1 MYHDERYGKRVRRS
15 YAKIPAV
22 MELPDLIEIQKK
34 SYAEFLQKD
43 VSPEERSNIGL
54 QAAFLEVFPVTDY
67 SDTLTL
73 EFVSYSLGEPKYDV
87 QECQER
93 GMTYA
98 APLKVKVRLIV
109 QEKDKET
116 GFKREVDIREQ
127 DVYMGELP
135 LMTDTGTFIINGAER
150 VIVSQLHR
158 SPGVIYADEVH
169 SSGRR
174 LFSSRIIPYRGAWIE
189 FEYDTSDVIHVRL
202 DHRKKM
208 PATLLLRALGWVT
221 DEEIMRVFARV
232 ERVEVPLWGLSE
244 ETISIEDID
253 NYTGRGLI
261 NDVKLEGSDQVVVR
275 SDEILIDSVIERVKT
290 SNAEQIDITSEQ
302 FPSSLIGRIT
312 ASPVIDTTTGE
323 VLANSNE
330 ELTFEILN
338 DIRDSKLTTLELLDQ
353 DETIESLK
361 LSFWD
366 RKELVLERG
375 SIHKGLNHIISK
387 DIVDEDTGDVL
398 AKAGDLLDT
407 NVIAKIDETDVNQ
420 VSVYKGELPV
430 ELAGKII
437 ASPVI
442 DTKTGEIIAEK
453 DEEVT
458 IEILK
463 RIYDVDTQK
472 NLSLELLNAE
482 DAEYTNAIRNTL
494 DKDEVETQDD
504 AMVEIFRRLQ
514 PGDPPTIDSARSRVE
529 KLFFDPKRYDLFPVG
544 RYKLNR
550 KLGLDVPLEQRTLRR
565 EDIVETLKYLM
576 KVEHNVGDI
585 DDIDHL
591 GNRRVRPVGEL
602 LQVQFRNGLSRVERA
617 VRERMTVQN
626 SDEIMPHDLI
636 NSKPLTGAIKDFF
649 GSSQLSQFMQQ
660 INPLDE
666 LTHKRRLSALGPG
679 GLHRDR
685 ATFEVRD
692 VHHTHY
698 GRLCPIET
706 PEGPS
711 VGLIVS
717 LSTYA
722 RVNEYGFLETPY
734 RKVANGIATD
744 EIEYLSADQ
753 EDPLTV
759 AQANAP
765 VDEAGRLEGAEVLA
779 RYGDDFP
786 RVMPEEVDY
795 MDVSPN
801 QVVSVSAALIPFLEH
816 DDANRAL
823 MGSNMQR
830 QGVPL
835 INPRSPYI
843 GTGTEYKAAVDSGA
857 VLVAKRA
864 GVVESVSAN
873 EIIIRAD
880 DASMEESD
888 QPFRMGYD
896 IYRLI
901 KFKRSNNGTCI
912 NQRPIVRIGEKIAR
926 GQVIADGPS
935 TELGEMALGSNV
947 LTAFMPWGGYN
958 FEDAII
964 ISENLVKDDTFTSIH
979 IEEFELEARDTKLG
993 REEFTRDIPNVGEDA
1008 LRDLDEDGIIREG
1021 SRIEQGDILI
1031 GRVTPKGE
1039 SELRP
1044 EEKLLRAIFGEKA
1057 GDVRDASLTA
1067 RPGVEGTVVNV
1078 NVFSRREKEKDKQT
1092 QLRES
1097 SQIKAIEK
1105 KYAAQVDFIN
1115 EKKNEEV
1122 KRLLLGS
1129 TLASSLSKGDDI
1141 IARRGDEVTRELLE
1155 KVDSL
1160 DGFFVQEEQTNLKI
1174 QRIRRLAD
1182 GRIEE
1187 LKLERDGKIEKI
1199 QKGDELRPG
1208 VIKLAKVYIA
1218 NKRKISVGDKLSG
1231 RHGNKGVI
1239 AKILPVEDMPYL
1251 QDGTPIDI
1259 ILNPL
1264 GVPSRMNVGQIL
1276 EAHLGWAAE
1285 KLGIHV
1291 ATPVFDGATEEEI
1304 KDALEEAGLP
1314 RSGQVTLYDGRTG
1327 EPFDR
1332 KVTVGYS
1339 YMMKLIHLVEDKLHA
1354 RSIGP
1359 YSLVTQQPLGGKA
1372 QFGGQRFGEMEVW
1385 ALEAY
1390 GAAHLLQEILTVKS
1404 DDVAGRTK
1412 IYESIV
1418 KGENAPEPGT
1428 PESFNVLVKELQSL
1442 CIDVSLEQSD
1452 SEDEEVSSSQENE
1465 IEAKLTAGGED

>member
-1 MYHDERYGKRVRRS
+1 MYHTEKFGKRERRS
-15 YAKIPAV
+15 YAKIPTI
-22 MELPDLIEIQKK
+22 MELPNLIEIQRK
-34 SYAEFLQKD
+34 SYENFLQKD
-43 VSPEERSNIGL
+43 VKPEEREDMGL
-54 QAAFLEVFPVTDY
+54 QAAFLEVFPIRDY
-67 SDTLTL
+67 NDTLIL

-87 QECQER
+87 LECQER

-98 APLKVKVRLIV
+98 APMKVKVNLII

-116 GFKREVDIREQ
+116 GAKDIREVREQ

-135 LMTDTGTFIINGAER
+135 LMTETGTFIINGAER

-158 SPGVIYADEVH
+158 SPGVIYEESVH
-169 SSGRR
+169 TTGRR
-174 LFSSRIIPYRGAWIE
+174 LSSARIIPYRGAWIE
-189 FEYDTSDVIHVRL
+189 LEYDIKDIVYVRL

-208 PATLLLRALGWVT
+208 PVTLLLRALGWVT
-221 DEEIMRVFARV
+221 DEEIIRLFSR
-232 ERVEVPLWGLSE
+232 
-244 ETISIEDID
+244 
-253 NYTGRGLI
+253 
-261 NDVKLEGSDQVVVR
+261 
-275 SDEILIDSVIERVKT
+275 IERVKV
-290 SNAEQIDITSEQ
+290 
-302 FPSSLIGRIT
+302 PSWNKVEDVLKKGRFQKGIGRILLLDVVDQESEEVIANAGNVLNETIVGAIDKANVEQISVTTEKFPRDLVERVT
-312 ASPVIDTTTGE
+312 ASPIVDMETGE
-323 VLANSNE
+323 VLASSNQ
-330 ELTFEILN
+330 ELSRELLEA
-338 DIRDSKLTTLELLDQ
+338 IRDAG
-353 DETIESLK
+353 IE
-361 LSFWD
+361 
-366 RKELVLERG
+366 E
-375 SIHKGLNHIISK
+375 
-387 DIVDEDTGDVL
+387 
-398 AKAGDLLDT
+398 
-407 NVIAKIDETDVNQ
+407 
-420 VSVYKGELPV
+420 
-430 ELAGKII
+430 
-437 ASPVI
+437 
-442 DTKTGEIIAEK
+442 
-453 DEEVT
+453 
-458 IEILK
+458 
-463 RIYDVDTQK
+463 
-472 NLSLELLNAE
+472 LELLNAE
-482 DAEYTNAIRNTL
+482 DAEYTEAIRNTL
-494 DKDEVETQDD
+494 RKDDTETQDE

-544 RYKLNR
+544 RYKLNQ
-550 KLGLDVPLEQRTLRR
+550 KLGLDVPLAQRTLRR

-576 KVEHNVGDI
+576 TIEHGGGAV

-602 LQVQFRNGLSRVERA
+602 LQVQFRSGLSRVERA
-617 VRERMTVQN
+617 IRERMTVQN
-626 SDEIMPHDLI
+626 KDEIMPHDLI

-660 INPLDE
+660 TNPLDE

-722 RVNEYGFLETPY
+722 RVNKYGFLETPY
-734 RKVANGIATD
+734 RKVVNGVVTE

-765 VDEAGRLEGAEVLA
+765 TDEDGSLIGPQVLA
-779 RYGDDFP
+779 RVGDDFP
-786 RVMPEEVDY
+786 RVAPNEVDY

-801 QVVSVSAALIPFLEH
+801 QVVSVSASLIPFLEH

-830 QGVPL
+830 QAVPL
-835 INPRSPYI
+835 LRPQSPFI
-843 GTGTEYKAAVDSGA
+843 GTGTEYKAAVDSGS
-857 VLVAKRA
+857 VIVAKRS
-864 GVVESVSAN
+864 GTVESVSAD
-873 EIIIRAD
+873 EVIIRAD
-880 DASMEESD
+880 DSSTDSSD
-888 QPFRMGYD
+888 QSFRMGYD

-912 NQRPIVRIGEKIAR
+912 NQRPIVRLGEKIEA
-926 GQVIADGPS
+926 GQVIADGPA
-935 TELGEMALGSNV
+935 TEMGELALGGNV
-947 LTAFMPWGGYN
+947 LTAFMPWEGYN
-958 FEDAII
+958 FEDAIV
-964 ISENLVKDDTFTSIH
+964 ISEKLVKNDMFTSIH
-979 IEEFELEARDTKLG
+979 VEEFELEARDTKLG

-1008 LRDLDEDGIIREG
+1008 LRNLDEDGIIREG
-1021 SRIEQGDILI
+1021 SMVEQGDILI

-1067 RPGVEGTVVNV
+1067 RPGVEGTVVGV
-1078 NVFSRREKEKDKQT
+1078 KVFSRREKEKDKQT

-1097 SQIKAIEK
+1097 SQIKTIERK
-1105 KYAAQVDFIN
+1105 CAAQIDFIN
-1115 EKKNEEV
+1115 EKKNEEI
-1122 KRLLLGS
+1122 KKLLLGK
-1129 TLASSLSKGDDI
+1129 TLASNVSIVVSDEDDLAEDLKTGKSRKQTI
-1141 IARRGDEVTRELLE
+1141 IAKRGSKISREVL
-1155 KVDSL
+1155 DSAASPE
-1160 DGFFVQEEQTNLKI
+1160 DFFVKEGEVNLEI
-1174 QRIRRLAD
+1174 QRIRRLAE
-1182 GRIEE
+1182 GRREE
-1187 LKLERDGKIEKI
+1187 LIRERDNKIEKI

-1218 NKRKISVGDKLSG
+1218 TKRKIAVGDKLSG

-1239 AKILPVEDMPYL
+1239 AKILPEEDMPYL
-1251 QDGTPIDI
+1251 ADGSPVDI

-1276 EAHLGWAAE
+1276 EAHLGWAADR
-1285 KLGIHV
+1285 LGIYV
-1291 ATPVFDGATEEEI
+1291 ATPVFDGAKEEEI
-1304 KDALEEAGLP
+1304 KEALEEAGMP
-1314 RSGQVTLYDGRTG
+1314 ASGQVTLYDGRTG
-1327 EPFDR
+1327 RPFDR
-1332 KVTVGYS
+1332 KITVGYS
-1339 YMMKLIHLVEDKLHA
+1339 YIMKLIHLVEDKIHA

-1390 GAAHLLQEILTVKS
+1390 GAAHLLQEMLTVKS
-1404 DDVAGRTK
+1404 DDVTGRTR

-1418 KGENAPEPGT
+1418 KGENAPKPGT

-1442 CIDVSLEQSD
+1442 CLDVILEQD
-1452 SEDEEVSSSQENE
+1452 SSKEKQDAIPEESMVS
-1465 IEAKLTAGGED
+1465 AKLGIGGEK

>member
-1 MYHDERYGKRVRRS
+1 MYHAVTFGRRERRS
-15 YAKIPAV
+15 YAKIPRI

-34 SYAEFLQKD
+34 SYGDFLQKD
-43 VSPEERSNIGL
+43 VKPEERENKGL
-54 QAAFLEVFPVTDY
+54 QAAFLEVFPISDF

-73 EFVSYSLGEPKYDV
+73 EFVSYSLGDPKYDV
-87 QECQER
+87 LECQER

-98 APLKVKVRLIV
+98 APLKVKVKLIV

-116 GFKREVDIREQ
+116 GAKRVVDIREQ

-135 LMTDTGTFIINGAER
+135 LMTYTGTFIINGAER

-158 SPGVIYADEVH
+158 SPGVIFSDEVH
-169 SSGRR
+169 ASGRR
-174 LFSSRIIPYRGAWIE
+174 LFSARVIPYRGAWIE
-189 FEYDTSDVIHVRL
+189 FEYDTNDIIHVRL

-221 DEEIMRVFARV
+221 DEEIMRLFSRV
-232 ERVEVPLWGLSE
+232 ENVEVSSWE
-244 ETISIEDID
+244 Q
-253 NYTGRGLI
+253 TG
-261 NDVKLEGSDQVVVR
+261 
-275 SDEILIDSVIERVKT
+275 EILKSSQFRKGIGRVLLEDAVSEKPNELIARAWDKLNEGTIEKIRSAGVKQICVT
-290 SNAEQIDITSEQ
+290 SAE
-302 FPSSLIGRIT
+302 FPSHLVGRIV
-312 ASPVIDTTTGE
+312 ASPIVDMDTGE
-323 VLANSNE
+323 VLADSGQ
-330 ELTFEILN
+330 ELSTELLERIRDTKRITLGLLDENGEIEQVKLPF
-338 DIRDSKLTTLELLDQ
+338 DDQSTLIGRVTASPVVDTDTGEVFIEGDQKITAEVLERIRKRDSKQ
-353 DETIESLK
+353 
-361 LSFWD
+361 
-366 RKELVLERG
+366 
-375 SIHKGLNHIISK
+375 
-387 DIVDEDTGDVL
+387 
-398 AKAGDLLDT
+398 
-407 NVIAKIDETDVNQ
+407 VIK
-420 VSVYKGELPV
+420 
-430 ELAGKII
+430 
-437 ASPVI
+437 
-442 DTKTGEIIAEK
+442 
-453 DEEVT
+453 
-458 IEILK
+458 
-463 RIYDVDTQK
+463 
-472 NLSLELLNAE
+472 LELLNKE
-482 DAEYTNAIRNTL
+482 DAEYTKAIRNTL
-494 DKDEVETQDD
+494 GKDPAGTQDE
-504 AMVEIFRRLQ
+504 AVVEIFRRIR
-514 PGDPPTIDSARSRVE
+514 PGDPPTIDSARSLVE
-529 KLFFDPKRYDLFPVG
+529 RMFFDPKRYDLFPVG
-544 RYKLNR
+544 RYKLNQ
-550 KLGLDVPLEQRTLRR
+550 KLKLDVPLQQRILRR
-565 EDIVETLKYLM
+565 EDVVQSLKYLM
-576 KVEHNVGDI
+576 RIEQGFGNV

-617 VRERMTVQN
+617 IRERMTVQN

-660 INPLDE
+660 TNPLDE

-722 RVNEYGFLETPY
+722 RVNDYGFLETPY
-734 RKVANGIATD
+734 RKVTDGIVTD

-753 EDPLTV
+753 EDPLIV

-765 VDEAGRLEGAEVLA
+765 TDNKGKLVGANVLA
-779 RYGDDFP
+779 RVGDDFP
-786 RVMPEEVDY
+786 RVEPGKVDY

-830 QGVPL
+830 QAVPL
-835 INPRSPYI
+835 INPDAPYI
-843 GTGTEYKAAVDSGA
+843 GTGVEYKAAVDSGA
-857 VLVAKRA
+857 VITARRS
-864 GVVESVSAN
+864 GVVESVSAD
-873 EIIIRAD
+873 EIIIRSD
-880 DASMEESD
+880 DTYSPT
-888 QPFRMGYD
+888 QPLTQSSFRMGYD
-896 IYRLI
+896 IYRLT

-912 NQRPIVRIGEKIAR
+912 NQRPIVKLEEKIKA
-926 GQVIADGPS
+926 GQVIADGPA
-935 TELGEMALGSNV
+935 TDMGELALGANV
-947 LTAFMPWGGYN
+947 LTAFMPWEGYN
-958 FEDAII
+958 FEDAIVV
-964 ISENLVKDDTFTSIH
+964 SERLVKNDTFTSVH

-1008 LRDLDEDGIIREG
+1008 LRNLDEDGIIREG
-1021 SRIEQGDILI
+1021 SIVEQGDILI

-1067 RPGVEGTVVNV
+1067 RPGVEGTVVDV
-1078 NVFSRREKEKDKQT
+1078 KVFSRREKEKDKQT
-1092 QLRES
+1092 QIRER
-1097 SQIKAIEK
+1097 SQAKAVGK
-1105 KYAAQVDFIN
+1105 KYEAQIQFIN
-1115 EKKNEEV
+1115 QKKNEETR
-1122 KRLLLGS
+1122 RLLLGK
-1129 TLASSLSKGDDI
+1129 TLASSLSHQNGSI
-1141 IARRGDEVTRELLE
+1141 IARRGAKITEKMLESCTTENIFVKEEDTQTEV
-1155 KVDSL
+1155 
-1160 DGFFVQEEQTNLKI
+1160 
-1174 QRIRRLAD
+1174 QRIRRLAE

-1187 LKLERDGKIEKI
+1187 LTLERDSKIDKI

-1208 VIKLAKVYIA
+1208 VIKLARVYIA
-1218 NKRKISVGDKLSG
+1218 TKRKVSLGDKLSG

-1239 AKILPVEDMPYL
+1239 AKILAEEDMPYL
-1251 QDGTPIDI
+1251 DDGTSVDI

-1276 EAHLGWAAE
+1276 EAHLGWAAQ
-1285 KLGIHV
+1285 KLGIYV
-1291 ATPVFDGATEEEI
+1291 ASPVFDGAKENEI
-1304 KDALEEAGLP
+1304 KEALEEANLP
-1314 RSGQVTLYDGRTG
+1314 PTGQVTLYDGRTG
-1327 EPFDR
+1327 ESFHR

-1339 YMMKLIHLVEDKLHA
+1339 YIMKLIHLVEDKIHA

-1390 GAAHLLQEILTVKS
+1390 GAAHLLQEMLTVKS
-1404 DDVAGRTK
+1404 DDVIGRTG

-1442 CIDVSLEQSD
+1442 CLDVVLEQSG
-1452 SEDEEVSSSQENE
+1452 SEEEGTPLENSTVS
-1465 IEAKLTAGGED
+1465 AKLSMGGEK

>member
-1 MYHDERYGKRVRRS
+1 MYHTVKFGKRERRS
-15 YAKIPAV
+15 YAKIPTT
-22 MELPDLIEIQKK
+22 MELPDLVEIQKK
-34 SYAEFLQKD
+34 SYEDFLQKD
-43 VSPEERSNIGL
+43 VKPEERENKGL
-54 QAAFLEVFPVTDY
+54 QAAFWEVFPVSDF
-67 SDTLTL
+67 SDTLML

-87 QECQER
+87 LECQER

-98 APLKVKVRLIV
+98 APLKVKVKLIV

-116 GFKREVDIREQ
+116 GAKRVVDIREQ

-135 LMTDTGTFIINGAER
+135 LMTETGTFIINGAER

-158 SPGVIYADEVH
+158 SPGVIYADSVH

-174 LFSSRIIPYRGAWIE
+174 LFSARIIPYRGAWIE
-189 FEYDTSDVIHVRL
+189 FEYDTHDVIHVRL

-208 PATLLLRALGWVT
+208 PATLLLRALGWVS
-221 DEEIMRVFARV
+221 DAEIMRLFAEV
-232 ERVEVPLWGLSE
+232 ERVEVPSWERTEEVLKKNQFRKGIGRVLLEDAVTERPS
-244 ETISIEDID
+244 ETIARSGDIL
-253 NYTGRGLI
+253 NENI
-261 NDVKLEGSDQVVVR
+261 
-275 SDEILIDSVIERVKT
+275 IERISLAGTK
-290 SNAEQIDITSEQ
+290 QILVTIAD
-302 FPSSLIGRIT
+302 FPAHIVGRVI
-312 ASPVIDTTTGE
+312 ASPILDTETGE
-323 VLANSNE
+323 VICDSKE
-330 ELTFEILN
+330 ELSIEMLEK
-338 DIRDSKLTTLELLDQ
+338 IRDSKRLT
-353 DETIESLK
+353 LK
-361 LSFWD
+361 LTPPGVEDSTSED
-366 RKELVLERG
+366 IEIELVNIPQGE
-375 SIHKGLNHIISK
+375 IP
-387 DIVDEDTGDVL
+387 
-398 AKAGDLLDT
+398 ADL
-407 NVIAKIDETDVNQ
+407 
-420 VSVYKGELPV
+420 VSRV
-430 ELAGKII
+430 A
-437 ASPVI
+437 ASPVV
-442 DTKTGEIIAEK
+442 DTETGEVFADGNQEISM
-453 DEEVT
+453 
-458 IEILK
+458 EILK
-463 RIYDVDTQK
+463 RIQERDSKQ
-472 NLSLELLNAE
+472 LMILELLDKE
-482 DAEYTNAIRNTL
+482 DAEYTNAIRSTL
-494 DKDEVETQDD
+494 AKDTAKTQDE
-504 AMVEIFRRLQ
+504 AVVEIFRRLQ
-514 PGDPPTIDSARSRVE
+514 PGDPPTIESAKSRVE
-529 KLFFDPKRYDLFPVG
+529 RMFFDPKRYDLFPVG

-550 KLGLDVPLEQRTLRR
+550 KLGLDVPLQHRVLRR
-565 EDIVETLKYLM
+565 EDVVETLKYLM
-576 KVEHNVGDI
+576 RVEHGLGSV

-660 INPLDE
+660 TNPLDE

-722 RVNEYGFLETPY
+722 RVNDYGFLETPY
-734 RKVANGIATD
+734 RKVLDGVVTD
-744 EIEYLSADQ
+744 KIEYLSADQ
-753 EDPLTV
+753 EDPLIV

-765 VDEAGRLEGAEVLA
+765 TDENGKLIGADVLA
-779 RYGDDFP
+779 RVGDDFP
-786 RVMPEEVDY
+786 RVKPEEVDY

-830 QGVPL
+830 QAVPL
-835 INPRSPYI
+835 IRPQSPFI
-843 GTGTEYKAAVDSGA
+843 GTGIEYKAALDSGA
-857 VLVAKRA
+857 AIAAKRS
-864 GVVESVSAN
+864 GMVESVSAD
-873 EIIIRAD
+873 EIIIRSD
-880 DASMEESD
+880 DSLTGLSD
-888 QPFRMGYD
+888 QPFRLGYD
-896 IYRLI
+896 IYRLT

-912 NQRPIVRIGEKIAR
+912 NQRPIVKLEEGVKA

-935 TELGEMALGSNV
+935 TDMGELALGANV
-947 LTAFMPWGGYN
+947 LTAFMPWEGYN
-958 FEDAII
+958 FEDAIV
-964 ISENLVKDDTFTSIH
+964 ISERLVKEDTLTSVH

-1008 LRDLDEDGIIREG
+1008 LRNLDEDGIIREG
-1021 SRIEQGDILI
+1021 SVVEQGDILI

-1067 RPGVEGTVVNV
+1067 RPGVEGTVVGV
-1078 NVFSRREKEKDKQT
+1078 KVFSRREKEKDRQT
-1092 QLRES
+1092 QLREQ
-1097 SQIKAIEK
+1097 SQIKTIEK
-1105 KYAAQVDFIN
+1105 KYETQVHFIN
-1115 EKKNEEV
+1115 EKKNEEI
-1122 KRLLLGS
+1122 KKLLLGR
-1129 TLASSLSKGDDI
+1129 TLASSLSDENGTI
-1141 IARRGDEVTRELLE
+1141 IAKRGKEITEEIL
-1155 KVDSL
+1155 DSGL
-1160 DGFFVQEEQTNLKI
+1160 SLGDFFIKEEETNLEI
-1174 QRIRRLAD
+1174 QRIRRLAE

-1187 LKLERDGKIEKI
+1187 LNFERDSRIEKI

-1218 NKRKISVGDKLSG
+1218 TKRKISVGDKLSG

-1239 AKILPVEDMPYL
+1239 AKILPEEDMPYL
-1251 QDGTPIDI
+1251 ADGTSVDI

-1285 KLGIHV
+1285 KLGIYV
-1291 ATPVFDGATEEEI
+1291 ATPVFDGAKENEI
-1304 KDALEEAGLP
+1304 KEALGEAGLP
-1314 RSGQVTLYDGRTG
+1314 ISGQVALYDGRTG

-1332 KVTVGYS
+1332 RITVGYS
-1339 YMMKLIHLVEDKLHA
+1339 YMMKLIHLVEDKIHA

-1404 DDVAGRTK
+1404 DDVSGRTR

-1442 CIDVSLEQSD
+1442 CLDVILEQNGSSKEEEGTSLEKSTVSVKLGMG
-1452 SEDEEVSSSQENE
+1452 SED
-1465 IEAKLTAGGED
+1465 

>member
-1 MYHDERYGKRVRRS
+1 MYHTEKFGKRVRRS
-15 YAKIPAV
+15 YAKIPTI
-22 MELPDLIEIQKK
+22 MELPDLIEIQKR
-34 SYAEFLQKD
+34 SYEDFLQED
-43 VSPEERSNIGL
+43 IEPEQRKNIGL
-54 QAAFLEVFPVTDY
+54 QAAFLEIFPVNDF

-73 EFVSYSLGEPKYDV
+73 EFESYSLGEPKYDV
-87 QECQER
+87 LECQER

-98 APLKVKVRLIV
+98 APLKVKVKLIV

-116 GFKREVDIREQ
+116 GAKRVVDIREQ

-135 LMTDTGTFIINGAER
+135 LMTETGTFVINGAER

-158 SPGVIYADEVH
+158 SPGVIYDDEIH
-169 SSGRR
+169 ASGKR
-174 LFSSRIIPYRGAWIE
+174 LYSARIIPYRGAWIE
-189 FEYDTSDVIHVRL
+189 FEYDTSDVIYVRL

-221 DEEIMRVFARV
+221 DEEIMRLFSKVGRV
-232 ERVEVPLWGLSE
+232 KVSSWEKG
-244 ETISIEDID
+244 EDILTKD
-253 NYTGRGLI
+253 QFQKGIDRMLTADVVDESSGEIIVHSSDVI
-261 NDVKLEGSDQVVVR
+261 NDAVIDKLES
-275 SDEILIDSVIERVKT
+275 
-290 SNAEQIDITSEQ
+290 SNIEQITITPDG
-302 FPSSLIGRIT
+302 FPHHLIGRIT
-312 ASPVIDTTTGE
+312 ASPVVDTDTGE
-323 VLANSNE
+323 VLATSNQ
-330 ELTFEILN
+330 EITIDLLN
-338 DIRDSKLTTLELLDQ
+338 AIRDSEINELELLD
-353 DETIESLK
+353 
-361 LSFWD
+361 
-366 RKELVLERG
+366 
-375 SIHKGLNHIISK
+375 
-387 DIVDEDTGDVL
+387 
-398 AKAGDLLDT
+398 
-407 NVIAKIDETDVNQ
+407 
-420 VSVYKGELPV
+420 
-430 ELAGKII
+430 
-437 ASPVI
+437 
-442 DTKTGEIIAEK
+442 EK
-453 DEEVT
+453 DA
-458 IEILK
+458 
-463 RIYDVDTQK
+463 IYTTAV
-472 NLSLELLNAE
+472 
-482 DAEYTNAIRNTL
+482 RNTL
-494 DKDEVETQDD
+494 AKDTTRTQDE
-504 AMVEIFRRLQ
+504 ATVEIFRRLQ

-529 KLFFDPKRYDLFPVG
+529 NLFFNPKRYDLFTVG
-544 RYKLNR
+544 RYKLNQ
-550 KLGLDVPLEQRTLRR
+550 KLGLSVPLQQRILRR

-576 KVEHNVGDI
+576 KVEQGVGNV

-602 LQVQFRNGLSRVERA
+602 LQGQFRNGLSRVERA
-617 VRERMTVQN
+617 IRERMTVQN

-660 INPLDE
+660 TNPLDE

-734 RKVANGIATD
+734 RKVVGGVVTD
-744 EIEYLSADQ
+744 EIHYLSADQ
-753 EDPLTV
+753 EDPLIV

-765 VDEAGRLEGAEVLA
+765 TDENDVLVGPEVLT
-779 RYGDDFP
+779 RVGDDFP
-786 RVMPEEVDY
+786 RVKPEEVNY

-830 QGVPL
+830 QAVPL
-835 INPRSPYI
+835 INPSAPFI
-843 GTGTEYKAAVDSGA
+843 GTGTEYKAALDSGA
-857 VLVAKRA
+857 VIAARRA

-873 EIIIRAD
+873 EIIIRSD
-880 DASMEESD
+880 DSMMDSSD

-896 IYRLI
+896 VYRLT

-912 NQRPIVRIGEKIAR
+912 NQRPIVKLGERVEA
-926 GQVIADGPS
+926 GQVIADGTS
-935 TELGEMALGSNV
+935 TEMGELALGANV
-947 LTAFMPWGGYN
+947 LTAFMPWEGYN
-958 FEDAII
+958 FEDAIV
-964 ISENLVKDDTFTSIH
+964 ISERLVKDDVLTSVH

-993 REEFTRDIPNVGEDA
+993 REEFTRDIPNQSEDA
-1008 LRDLDEDGIIREG
+1008 LRNLDEDGIISEG
-1021 SRIEQGDILI
+1021 SIVEQGDILI

-1067 RPGVEGTVVNV
+1067 RPGVEGTVVGV
-1078 NVFSRREKEKDKQT
+1078 KVFSRREKEKDKQT
-1092 QLRES
+1092 QLRENA
-1097 SQIKAIEK
+1097 QIKGMER
-1105 KYAAQVDFIN
+1105 KYQDQVSFIN
-1115 EKKNEEV
+1115 ERKNSEIKK
-1122 KRLLLGS
+1122 LLLGK
-1129 TLASSLSKGDDI
+1129 TLASSVSDADNNI
-1141 IARRGDEVTRELLE
+1141 IAKR
-1155 KVDSL
+1155 DSEITEEIL
-1160 DGFFVQEEQTNLKI
+1160 NSAASLNDFFVREEETTLSV
-1174 QRIRRLAD
+1174 QRIKRLAQ

-1187 LKLERDGKIEKI
+1187 LTRDRDNSIEKI

-1208 VIKLAKVYIA
+1208 VIKLAKVYVA
-1218 NKRKISVGDKLSG
+1218 TKRKISVGDKLSG

-1239 AKILPVEDMPYL
+1239 AKILPEADMPYL
-1251 QDGTPIDI
+1251 ADGTPLDI
-1259 ILNPL
+1259 VLNPL

-1276 EAHLGWAAE
+1276 EAHLGWAAGA
-1285 KLGIHV
+1285 LGIHV
-1291 ATPVFDGATEEEI
+1291 ATPVFDGASESEI
-1304 KDALEEAGLP
+1304 KSALEEAGLP
-1314 RSGQVTLYDGRTG
+1314 RSGQVKLYDGRTG
-1327 EPFDR
+1327 ESFDR
-1332 KVTVGYS
+1332 KITVGFS
-1339 YMMKLIHLVEDKLHA
+1339 YIMKLIHLVDDKIHA

-1390 GAAHLLQEILTVKS
+1390 GAAHLLQEMLTVKS

-1418 KGENAPEPGT
+1418 KGENAPKPGT

-1442 CIDVSLEQSD
+1442 CLDVILEQRGPD
-1452 SEDEEVSSSQENE
+1452 EEDEEESPLEKSTVSARLG
-1465 IEAKLTAGGED
+1465 IGVDK